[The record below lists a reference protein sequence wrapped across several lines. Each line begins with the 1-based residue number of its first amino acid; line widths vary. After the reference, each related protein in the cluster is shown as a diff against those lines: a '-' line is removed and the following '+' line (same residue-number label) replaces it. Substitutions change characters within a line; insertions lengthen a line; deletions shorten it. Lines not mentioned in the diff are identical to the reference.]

1 MSYFVN
7 MIYGIVSFTLT
18 DNFLIRLSAKEI
30 LEVSY
35 KKFDTLV
42 SFDIYIWIIVLKIKF
57 QIMIELYYNI
67 NYPMLSLFQRPT
79 HSQFRPSTLFQ
90 WLFYIQRNIHKFFAC
105 ATLEPKNKIDPAF

>member
-42 SFDIYIWIIVLKIKF
+42 SFDIYMDNRI
-57 QIMIELYYNI
+57 
-67 NYPMLSLFQRPT
+67 
-79 HSQFRPSTLFQ
+79 
-90 WLFYIQRNIHKFFAC
+90 
-105 ATLEPKNKIDPAF
+105 KNKISDYDRTIL

>member
-7 MIYGIVSFTLT
+7 MIYVIVSFTLT

-42 SFDIYIWIIVLKIKF
+42 SFDIYMDNRI
-57 QIMIELYYNI
+57 
-67 NYPMLSLFQRPT
+67 
-79 HSQFRPSTLFQ
+79 
-90 WLFYIQRNIHKFFAC
+90 
-105 ATLEPKNKIDPAF
+105 KNKISDYDRTIL